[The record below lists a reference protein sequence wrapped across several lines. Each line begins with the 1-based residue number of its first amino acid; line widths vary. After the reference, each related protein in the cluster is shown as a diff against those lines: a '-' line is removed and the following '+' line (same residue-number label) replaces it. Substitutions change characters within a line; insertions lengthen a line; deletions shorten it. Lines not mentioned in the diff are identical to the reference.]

1 MTGTPEKNQQR
12 PARISRPASRVPE
25 QGHLT
30 QPMLSLRYTL
40 PSFSSRR
47 VALRTLARAALL
59 STLSMSD
66 EIAATCALIW
76 LMSSAMIVYD
86 FRIDGLQI
94 VAVPTVQIE
103 EFKPDPV
110 GGRSRGV
117 VRILRGLG
125 TDVAV
130 LASVRTVRV
139 GHRRSVCIWS
149 PRSVGVEG
157 EV

>member
-1 MTGTPEKNQQR
+1 
-12 PARISRPASRVPE
+12 
-25 QGHLT
+25 
-30 QPMLSLRYTL
+30 
-40 PSFSSRR
+40 
-47 VALRTLARAALL
+47 
-59 STLSMSD
+59 
-66 EIAATCALIW
+66 
-76 LMSSAMIVYD
+76 MIVYD

-94 VAVPTVQIE
+94 VAVPAEQIE

-110 GGRSRGV
+110 GGRSLGV

-139 GHRRSVCIWS
+139 GHRRSIGICS

>member
-1 MTGTPEKNQQR
+1 
-12 PARISRPASRVPE
+12 
-25 QGHLT
+25 
-30 QPMLSLRYTL
+30 MLSLRYTL
-40 PSFSSRR
+40 PSFSSMR

-59 STLSMSD
+59 STLSMSA

-76 LMSSAMIVYD
+76 LMSSVMILYD

-94 VAVPTVQIE
+94 IAVPAEQIE
-103 EFKPDPV
+103 EFKTDPV

-139 GHRRSVCIWS
+139 GHR
-149 PRSVGVEG
+149 
-157 EV
+157 